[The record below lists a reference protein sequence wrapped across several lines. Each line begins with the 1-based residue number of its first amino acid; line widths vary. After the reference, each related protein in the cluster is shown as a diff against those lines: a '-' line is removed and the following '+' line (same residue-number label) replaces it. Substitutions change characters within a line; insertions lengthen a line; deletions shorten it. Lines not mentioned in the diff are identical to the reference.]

1 MESLLEWWNFIF
13 LLPLATGLILGVAI
27 ALSGAGA
34 DGGETGSGE
43 FGDGDTDHPDLATE
57 SEVPA
62 GQTPSVLSQLLS
74 FFGLRRGVP
83 LSVLLP
89 VLLVTGGMTGLL
101 INSILY
107 PLIRSGLL
115 VAIISSAFSLLISG
129 FIGQSIARTL
139 SRFLS
144 HKQPASFKGGLVGL
158 VGKSVYPISEVGGV
172 IHVKDQAGSIH
183 RVTARSYDSAI
194 GAGQSVLLIEYDA
207 QSKSY
212 LVEPY
217 ALLESEDTV

>member
-13 LLPLATGLILGVAI
+13 LLPLATGLILGVAV

-34 DGGETGSGE
+34 DGGETGGSE
-43 FGDGDTDHPDLATE
+43 FGDTDHPDLAAE
-57 SEVPA
+57 SEAPA
-62 GQTPSVLSQLLS
+62 GQTPSALSQLLS
-74 FFGLRRGVP
+74 FFGLRRGAP

-101 INSILY
+101 INSVLY
-107 PLIRSGLL
+107 PVIRSGLL
-115 VAIISSAFSLLISG
+115 VAGISSAFSLLLSG
-129 FIGQSIARTL
+129 LIGQSIARTL
-139 SRFLS
+139 SRFLATR
-144 HKQPASFKGGLVGL
+144 QPTSFKGGLVGL

-194 GAGQSVLLIEYDA
+194 AAGQSVLLIEYDA

-217 ALLESEDTV
+217 ALLESEDSV